1 MNLTSLSSLS
11 NLTSYQNSHIQV
23 PEDDYSD
30 FVLSD
35 YDDDSFETNEW
46 LYIIPVVIIVFTFFI
61 GFIGNLLVVFSVIYS
76 EKLNKNITYQ
86 FLASLSM
93 VNLLLI
99 VLCLPIKVY
108 PIKSL
113 FLRPF

>member
-11 NLTSYQNSHIQV
+11 NLTSSQNSHIQI
-23 PEDDYSD
+23 PEEDYSD

-35 YDDDSFETNEW
+35 YDDSFETNEW

-61 GFIGNLLVVFSVIYS
+61 GFIGNILVVFSVIYS
-76 EKLNKNITYQ
+76 EKLNKNVTFQ
-86 FLASLSM
+86 FLASLST

-108 PIKSL
+108 PIEKVY
-113 FLRPF
+113 F